1 MLFPRDN
8 RVLRQAAAA
17 EREGETMPA
26 RVLIVDDAL
35 FMRTMLRNIFVESG
49 FEVVGEAGNG
59 NDAVEKYRALVPDLT
74 TMDIVMPEKNGIE
87 ALKLIMAFDPRARVV
102 MCSALGQESL
112 IIEALEAGARDF
124 IVKPFKP
131 AKVVEVAQK
140 VLAAE

>member
-1 MLFPRDN
+1 M
-8 RVLRQAAAA
+8 
-17 EREGETMPA
+17 TM

-35 FMRTMLRNIFVESG
+35 FMRTMLRNILVEGG

-59 NDAVEKYRALVPDLT
+59 SEAVEKYRQLAPDLT

-87 ALKLIMAFDPRARVV
+87 ALRQIVALDPRARVV

-112 IIEALEAGARDF
+112 IIEALDAGARDF

-131 AKVVEVAQK
+131 ARVVEVALK